1 MIIARRGG
9 PLVTR
14 NARYRSETHANA
26 PNSESETEPDY
37 AREFAMSQSSAAYPS
52 AVPVGVDTTRAS
64 IARVYDAFLNGKDNF
79 EVDREVLARVQSV
92 APQAT
97 DLAWANRD
105 FLIRVCRFLAK
116 QTGVEQYLDLGSGL
130 PTAENTHQVV
140 QRIRPESRVVYV
152 DNDPMVLA
160 HARALLEENPDTSI
174 VTADIFQPFEVLENK
189 VVRSELDFDR
199 PIALFQIGTIHHYLG
214 EDGAAM
220 MQTYI
225 DALPSGSYVA
235 IAHFLDPQ
243 TPEFTELAQKMEDKF
258 VHSPMG
264 SGRFRT
270 FDEIQAFF
278 GDLEMV
284 EPGLVLCDD
293 WWPDGPRLEP
303 LSPVRNCIVGGVGR
317 KR

>member
-1 MIIARRGG
+1 
-9 PLVTR
+9 
-14 NARYRSETHANA
+14 
-26 PNSESETEPDY
+26 
-37 AREFAMSQSSAAYPS
+37 MSKSDYPS
-52 AVPVGVDTTRAS
+52 SVPVGVDTSRAS

-79 EVDREVLARVQSV
+79 EVDREVLARVQQA

-105 FLIRVCRFLAK
+105 FLIRVCRFLARSAGID
-116 QTGVEQYLDLGSGL
+116 QFLDLGSGL

-140 QRIRPESRVVYV
+140 QRINSDARVMYL

-160 HARALLEENPDTSI
+160 HGRALLAENDKALI
-174 VTADIFQPFEVLENK
+174 GTADIFQPLEVLENES
-189 VVRSELDFDR
+189 VLEHLDFTR
-199 PIALFQIGTIHHYLG
+199 PLALLQVGTLHHYLG
-214 EDGAAM
+214 DDSAKL

-225 DALPSGSYVA
+225 DALPAGSFVA
-235 IAHFLDPQ
+235 ISHFFDPQ
-243 TPEFTELAQKMEDKF
+243 DPQKPELSELAAKMEEKF
-258 VHSPMG
+258 IHSPMG

-270 FDEIQAFF
+270 RDEIQAMF

-293 WWPDGPRLEP
+293 WWQDGPRLQN
-303 LSPVRNCIVGGVGR
+303 LSPVRECIVGGVGH

>member
-1 MIIARRGG
+1 
-9 PLVTR
+9 
-14 NARYRSETHANA
+14 
-26 PNSESETEPDY
+26 
-37 AREFAMSQSSAAYPS
+37 MSHSSAAYPS

-64 IARVYDAFLNGKDNF
+64 IARVYDAALNGKDNF
-79 EVDREVLARVQSV
+79 EVDRDVLAQVRTV
-92 APQAT
+92 APQVN

-105 FLIRVCRFLAK
+105 FLIRSCRFLA
-116 QTGVEQYLDLGSGL
+116 QQAGIEQYLDLGSGL

-140 QRIRPESRVVYV
+140 QRIRPAARVVYV

-174 VTADIFQPFEVLENK
+174 VTADIFRPLEVLGNQA
-189 VVRSELDFDR
+189 VRSELDFDR
-199 PIALFQIGTIHHYLG
+199 PIGLFQIGTLHHYLDD
-214 EDGAAM
+214 DGAAL

-235 IAHFLDPQ
+235 IAHFYDPQ
-243 TPEFTELAQKMEDKF
+243 TPEFSELAQQMEEKF
-258 VHSPMG
+258 VHSPMR

-270 FDEIQAFF
+270 RAEIQSFF

-293 WWPDGPRLEP
+293 WWPDGPRLSP
-303 LSPVRNCIVGGVGR
+303 LSPVRNCIVGGIGR
-317 KR
+317 KK